1 MRRRVFLDTNIFIYA
16 FEFPDCNSDK
26 IIDLLNRGQIEAII
40 SERVLREVQAYFKKF
55 YSKDL
60 AANFRDY
67 LLKTCSVILS
77 ADAKKEMAKYKK
89 LIKDKALEQLA
100 VVKKL
105 GIKFLVAYDRDFENF
120 EEYITPNAFIKELG
134 IKSASSDY

>member
-16 FEFPDCNSDK
+16 FEFPGCNSDK

-77 ADAKKEMAKYKK
+77 ADVKKEMAKYKK
-89 LIKDKALEQLA
+89 LIKDKDLEQLA